1 MDPCLQ
7 LAQRLADLYGITRAL
22 EAFTLVLVR
31 PQAFADPPAD
41 PETGP
46 DSI

>member
-1 MDPCLQ
+1 MDRRLQ

-22 EAFTLVLVR
+22 EAFTLVSVQPR
-31 PQAFADPPAD
+31 AFADPPAD